1 MKKDFGYVT
10 DREGNAVA
18 GAEVYVRKQSDS
30 SLLTLYSD
38 NGITTTSNP
47 LVTDNDGEYSFYA
60 ADNVIK
66 VQTFVDGVQQQEVN
80 QVQHYDLSVITAFAW
95 TIFDD
100 ADAAT
105 VRTTIGVGS
114 GDSPQFTAINLGHAS
129 DTTITRTGAGDIA
142 IEGNAVYRA
151 GGTDVPLADGGTG
164 ASLADP
170 GADRIMFWDDSA
182 GSTAYLAPSTGLAI
196 SGTDLAVDAATAAQ
210 VRDNTANKVLLTD
223 DTWSAADYVA
233 LTDAATVDVDMSAG
247 INFTL
252 TIGGNRTLGAPTNT
266 KNGQAGEIIITQDGT
281 GSRTLAYHANWKF
294 VAGVE
299 PELSTAAGAVDVLS
313 YKVVSSTFI
322 IASLAKAFA

>member
-129 DTTITRTGAGDIA
+129 DTTLTRTGAGDAA
-142 IEGNAVYRA
+142 IEGNVIYRA
-151 GGTDVPLADGGTG
+151 GGTDVPVADGGTG
-164 ASLADP
+164 ASDAS
-170 GADRIMFWDDSA
+170 GAR
-182 GSTAYLAPSTGLAI
+182 TNLGL
-196 SGTDLAVDAATAAQ
+196 GTIAVMDEATAAQ
-210 VRDNTANKVLLTD
+210 VRSNTADKALSTD
-223 DTWSAADYVA
+223 QTWSAADYVA
-233 LTDAATVDVDMSAG
+233 LTDAATVDVDMATG

-294 VAGVE
+294 AGGSDPV
-299 PELSTAAGAVDVLS
+299 LSTAAGAIDVLS

-322 IASLAKAFA
+322 IAALSKAYA

>member
-129 DTTITRTGAGDIA
+129 DTTLTRTGAGDAA
-142 IEGNAVYRA
+142 IEGNVIYRA
-151 GGTDVPLADGGTG
+151 GGTDVPVADGGTG
-164 ASLADP
+164 ASDAS
-170 GADRIMFWDDSA
+170 GAR
-182 GSTAYLAPSTGLAI
+182 TNLGL
-196 SGTDLAVDAATAAQ
+196 GTIAVMDEATAAQ
-210 VRDNTANKVLLTD
+210 VRSNTADKALSTD
-223 DTWSAADYVA
+223 QTWSAADNVA
-233 LTDAATVDVDMSAG
+233 LTDAATVDVDMATG

-294 VAGVE
+294 AGGSDPV
-299 PELSTAAGAVDVLS
+299 LSTAAGAIDVLS

-322 IASLAKAFA
+322 IAALSKAYA